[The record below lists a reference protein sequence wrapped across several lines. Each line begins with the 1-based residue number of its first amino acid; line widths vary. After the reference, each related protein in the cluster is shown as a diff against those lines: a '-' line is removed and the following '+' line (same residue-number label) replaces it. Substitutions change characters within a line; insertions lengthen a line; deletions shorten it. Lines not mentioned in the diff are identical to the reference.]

1 MVKYNWGGFVAL
13 KNKLK
18 EIRMKEYMMT
28 SKEFANLL
36 DIKLSTYSRWESGEN
51 NPNLEKAFE
60 IATKLN
66 KELTEVWY
74 Q

>member
-1 MVKYNWGGFVAL
+1 MVKNR
-13 KNKLK
+13 LK

-28 SKEFANLL
+28 SQEFASML
-36 DIKLSTYSRWESGEN
+36 DIKLSTYSRWENGEN

-60 IATKLN
+60 IAKKLK
-66 KELTEVWY
+66 KEITEVWY

>member
-1 MVKYNWGGFVAL
+1 MVKNR
-13 KNKLK
+13 LK

-28 SKEFANLL
+28 SQEFATMLE
-36 DIKLSTYSRWESGEN
+36 IKLSTYSRWENGEN

-60 IATKLN
+60 IAKKLN

>member
-1 MVKYNWGGFVAL
+1 MRYGDMVKNR
-13 KNKLK
+13 LK

-28 SKEFANLL
+28 SQEFASML
-36 DIKLSTYSRWESGEN
+36 DIKLSTYSRWENGEN

-60 IATKLN
+60 IAKKLK
-66 KELTEVWY
+66 KEITEVWY